1 MIKRKPTLLIVVL
14 SIIWAFQLT
23 AQSQMV
29 LIEEVTQ
36 ASCGACAAQNPAFDA
51 LLQANQDK
59 VTVLKYHAALPGYD
73 PMNLDNPEEVQSRLN
88 YYNFVGIPPVA
99 FINGART
106 TNDCG
111 AYEGAP
117 ACLDQFDINMAYN
130 TTPAFDLEVN
140 ASYINNTLNVTGT
153 LTANDATDGDLK
165 LRLALAEQVVQY
177 SDAPGGTNNE
187 TAYQHV
193 FKKFVTGAEGT
204 ALSESWASG
213 DSYTFDESMDLTG
226 VPIYDHT
233 TLEVIAFV
241 QDDSDGSVLR
251 AAKDTDIPLTVSF
264 ANNAVAFDIKG
275 LPEELCAGQQSITPI
290 LTLQNG
296 GNNTL
301 TSATIIY
308 TVNGGTQQSF
318 TWTGIL
324 NTLDRTDVP
333 LPAYTFNVT
342 NTNTV
347 SISVQNPN
355 DTNDENTAD
364 NTYETTVASA
374 AEPTNN
380 TVILELTTDD
390 YPEETVWQMRSESGN
405 ILYNGGPYDESDTY
419 IIEMLLP
426 QNACYEFEIFD
437 EIGDGICCALG
448 QGEYLLTDD
457 AGSLLAQ
464 GGQFRARE
472 ATLLMLTNGTTINNN
487 ASIITYSGENDVFF
501 CDQFTLSPILTVRN
515 VGTNNINSLNIEAR
529 DSLGNTLAVSML
541 TDTISIASG
550 EETVVQLDD
559 IVLEN
564 TTKLSFHI
572 TTVNGVADPYTYGN
586 AYTDILLTEVPKGF
600 ADLTMTLNTD
610 CWPDENT
617 WQIIDEAE
625 NVIVSGGPYDGQ
637 SLTTITESFALP
649 TDGCY
654 EFVFIDELGDGLHG
668 GQWEDCP
675 ADGNIT
681 LSDAQGNILFLYDGS
696 ENAFE
701 ERGTFSYNI
710 LINTD
715 PAIITKD
722 FTLSPNPTQGN
733 ITLDFTLE
741 TSADA
746 TLSIHNML
754 GAEVMT
760 LNMGTLVSGS
770 HIQSIKMDNLANG
783 IYVVYLKADGDSI
796 SKKIVL
802 AK

>member
-1 MIKRKPTLLIVVL
+1 MIVL
-14 SIIWAFQLT
+14 SIFWAFQLT

-51 LLQANQDK
+51 LLQANTDK
-59 VTVLKYHAALPGYD
+59 VTVLKYHAALPGFD
-73 PMNLDNPEEVQSRLN
+73 QINIDNPEEVQSRLN
-88 YYNFVGIPPVA
+88 YYNFVGVPPVA

-106 TNDCG
+106 ANDCG

-130 TTPAFDLEVN
+130 TTPVFNLEVN
-140 ASYINNTLNVTGT
+140 ASYVNNTLNVTGT
-153 LTANDATDGDLK
+153 LTANDAADGDLK
-165 LRLALAEQVVQY
+165 LRLALAEQFVQY
-177 SDAPGGTNNE
+177 DDAPGGTNNE
-187 TAYQHV
+187 TEYQHV
-193 FKKFVTGAEGT
+193 FKKFVTGAAGT
-204 ALSESWASG
+204 GLSDSWSSG

-226 VPIYDHT
+226 IPIYDHT
-233 TLEVIAFV
+233 RLEIIAFV
-241 QDDSDGSVLR
+241 QDDSNGSVLQ

-275 LPEELCAGQQSITPI
+275 LPEELCAGAQTITPI

-301 TSATIIY
+301 TSAEIIY
-308 TVNGGTQQSF
+308 AVNGGTQQSF
-318 TWTGIL
+318 TWTGTL
-324 NTLDRTDVP
+324 NTLDRVDVP
-333 LPAYTFNVT
+333 LPAYTFNVS

-355 DTNDENTAD
+355 GTNDENTAD
-364 NTYETTVASA
+364 NTYETTVAAA

-380 TVILELTTDD
+380 IVILELTTDD
-390 YPEETVWQMRSESGN
+390 YPEETVWQMRSESGSV
-405 ILYNGGPYDESDTY
+405 LYNGGPYDESDTY
-419 IIEMLLP
+419 TIEMLLP

-448 QGEYLLTDD
+448 QGEYQLTDD
-457 AGSLLAQ
+457 TGNLLAQ

-487 ASIITYSGENDVFF
+487 ASIVAYSGENDVFF
-501 CDQFTLSPILTVRN
+501 CDQDTLSPTLTVRN
-515 VGTNNINSLNIEAR
+515 VGSNVINSLTIEAR
-529 DSLGNTLAVSML
+529 DSLGNTLAVNML

-550 EETVVQLDD
+550 EEKELRLGD
-559 IVLEN
+559 IVLGN
-564 TTKLSFHI
+564 TSKLSFHI
-572 TTVNGVADPYTYGN
+572 IEVNGMIDTYTYGN
-586 AYTDILLTEVPKGF
+586 VYTDILFTEVPKGF

-625 NVIVSGGPYDGQ
+625 NTIVSGGPYDGQ

-654 EFVFIDELGDGLHG
+654 EFVFMDEFGDGLHG

-701 ERGTFSYNI
+701 ERGAFSYNI

-715 PAIITKD
+715 PAIFNKD
-722 FTLSPNPTQGN
+722 FRLSPNPTQGN

-741 TSADA
+741 TSANA
-746 TLSIHNML
+746 TLSIHNIL
-754 GAEVMT
+754 GVEVMA
-760 LNMGTLVSGS
+760 LDMGTLISGS
-770 HIQSIKMDNLANG
+770 HIQNIKMDNLANG
-783 IYVVYLKADGDSI
+783 IYVVYLKANGDSI
-796 SKKIVL
+796 SRKIVL
-802 AK
+802 AR